1 MIPPL
6 LRRARRSAFA
16 AWALALAGAVAAL
29 PAPARAAV
37 TRVVITSRQ
46 PVLGGRPFGAVGAY
60 EKLRGTVYFTLD
72 PNNPHDRIIAN
83 LDLAPRDARGLVE
96 FSADLIV
103 LQPVNPAAANGDVL
117 LDILNRG
124 RLEVLSDFN
133 RARGSADPTTPAQ
146 FGDGYLMRQGYTIV
160 GVGWEFDLPP
170 APGLVLLRAPIATR
184 HGRPITGWVNP
195 WFIPSHPT
203 ASYEY
208 ASHYYTPAYPPL
220 HPDDPAYRLTVRA
233 GGAAAPGLI
242 PRADWHFGRL
252 QGGKLVPDPN
262 WVTLQ
267 RDARRSR
274 AGARANQG
282 GFQPGLTYQ
291 VNYQSQNP
299 PVAGVGFAAVRDF
312 ASAMKYSPSALV
324 HARHVLTYGASQTGR
339 WQREMI
345 YEGFTVDEQGRQ
357 AVDALMVQTGG
368 TATGGFNRPFA
379 QPDDLGSF
387 THTVFPIRY
396 ETTTDPVTGRRDGL
410 GARIPPALAPKIFF
424 IDTGSEYWDRGRVA
438 ALRHTSLDGT
448 RDLPDPPNVRVYTL
462 AGTRHAPGSWPPA
475 MDGSQQLPANPN
487 DYRWIHRALL
497 AALHRWVDQG
507 VLPPP
512 SRHPLLSDGSLIH
525 RRDIKFPAIPGVQWP
540 YFTPGGFRD
549 DLRGAQ
555 AVLPLLVPQVDA
567 DGNDIGGIH
576 TPEQAVP
583 LGTYTDWAFRSPA
596 QGAPFTQVEMAGSFI
611 PFAKTRALREQAHR
625 GGRAAL
631 PAGKIGAKGC
641 DIPQGGPPPG
651 NEFGAAPARRSADLG
666 PGGPQVG
673 ASMPPRA
680 VTAGRLTSGTRAA
693 GALGPAPTKD
703 PRRSL
708 AERYPSRAAYLRL
721 VQQYAT
727 REAQQGYLLPADVPT
742 IVRDAGHHWDWIISQ
757 GNNDWE

>member
-1 MIPPL
+1 MPMLCKAKMPACAGL
-6 LRRARRSAFA
+6 
-16 AWALALAGAVAAL
+16 ALALAAAIAAL
-29 PAPARAAV
+29 PAPARAEV

-46 PVLGGRPFGAVGAY
+46 PVLGGQRFGAVGAY
-60 EKLRGTVYFTLD
+60 EKLRGTVYFSLD
-72 PNNPHDRIIAN
+72 PSNPHDRMIAD
-83 LDLAPRDARGLVE
+83 LDHAPRDRQGKVE
-96 FSADLIV
+96 FSADLLI
-103 LQPVNPAAANGDVL
+103 LEPQNPAAGNGDVL
-117 LDILNRG
+117 LDIVNRG

-133 RARGSADPTTPAQ
+133 RAHGSADPTTPAQ
-146 FGDGYLMRQGYTIV
+146 YGDGYLMRSGYTIV
-160 GVGWEFDLPP
+160 GVGWEFDLPRK
-170 APGLVLLRAPIATR
+170 PGLVLVNAPVATNQ
-184 HGRPITGWVNP
+184 GQPITGWVGP
-195 WFIPSHPT
+195 WFIPSHAV
-203 ASYEY
+203 ASYDF
-208 ASHYYTPAYPPL
+208 ASGYYTPAYPPL

-233 GGAAAPGLI
+233 GVAAAQGLI
-242 PRADWHFGRL
+242 PRADWHFGRM
-252 QGGKLVPDPN
+252 QGGKLIPDPN
-262 WVTLQ
+262 WITLK
-267 RDARRSR
+267 
-274 AGARANQG
+274 G

-291 VNYQSQNP
+291 VDYESENP
-299 PVAGVGFAAVRDF
+299 PVAGVGFAAVRDL
-312 ASAMKYSPSALV
+312 AAAIKYSPSAIV

-345 YEGFTVDEQGRQ
+345 YEGFTLDEQGRP

-410 GARIPPALAPKIFF
+410 GARIPPALAPKVFF

-525 RRDIKFPAIPGVQWP
+525 RRDIKFPAIPGVEWP

-549 DLRGAQ
+549 DLKGAQ

-567 DGNDIGGIH
+567 DGNDLGGIH

-611 PFAKTRALREQAHR
+611 PFAKTRAQREQAH
-625 GGRAAL
+625 
-631 PAGKIGAKGC
+631 
-641 DIPQGGPPPG
+641 
-651 NEFGAAPARRSADLG
+651 
-666 PGGPQVG
+666 
-673 ASMPPRA
+673 
-680 VTAGRLTSGTRAA
+680 
-693 GALGPAPTKD
+693 D
-703 PRRSL
+703 PRCSI
-708 AERYPSRAAYLRL
+708 AERYSSRAEYLQL
-721 VQQYAT
+721 VQQAARRT
-727 REAQQGYLLPADVPT
+727 AQQGYLLPDDVPT
-742 IVRDAGHHWDWIISQ
+742 IVREAGQHWDWIMAQ
-757 GNNDWE
+757 GDDDRE